1 MDVEA
6 YLDRL
11 GLDRGDVTP
20 PDRAAL
26 ARLQRA
32 HVRTV
37 PFETLAVTGPPHRPG
52 DGEGV
57 VLDVDHLFG
66 KVVER
71 GRGGFCYELN
81 GLFGSLLVELG
92 FDAHRVPAR
101 ILGDGGVRQPANHHA
116 NVVHLDRPHVVDVGM
131 GTPTMRRPT
140 PLDGTEVAD
149 AAGFTWRVRPS
160 DRPDVDHLVQ
170 YRGPDGDGDGWRD
183 RYVFREAAVDLAYF
197 RATCDY
203 LSAAPESTFTGDP
216 VVTLAT
222 PDGHVRLDPG
232 ELTRTTDGEETAEPV
247 APAEWSR
254 VAREVF
260 GLAVDG

>member
-1 MDVEA
+1 MDIDA

-11 GLDRGDVTP
+11 GLVREDVTP

-32 HVRTV
+32 HVTAV

-57 VLDVDHLFG
+57 VLDVGHLFE

-71 GRGGFCYELN
+71 ERGGFCYELN
-81 GLFGSLLVELG
+81 GLFGSLLSELG
-92 FDAHRVPAR
+92 FDAHRAPAR
-101 ILGDGGVRQPANHHA
+101 MLGEEGEGAAVPANHHV
-116 NVVHLDRPHVVDVGM
+116 NVVHLEQPYLVDVGM

-140 PLDGTEVAD
+140 PLDGTPVTDEVGVA
-149 AAGFTWRVRPS
+149 WRVTPR
-160 DRPDVDHLVQ
+160 DRPDVDHLVR
-170 YRGPDGDGDGWRD
+170 YRGPGEDGWQD
-183 RYVFREAAVDLAYF
+183 RYVFREAAVELSYF

-203 LSAAPESTFTGDP
+203 LETAPESPFTGDP

-222 PDGHVRLDPG
+222 PDGHVRLDSE
-232 ELTRTTDGEETAEPV
+232 ELTRTADGEESTEPV
-247 APAEWSR
+247 APAEWPT

-260 GLAVDG
+260 GLAVGG